1 MFNRILKNRK
11 GFTLIELIVVLG
23 VLAIIMSI
31 SVPKYMSVKEQAKI
45 DADIATL
52 GQIAKLAELYYI
64 QGKITKDEYKDTA
77 GTAISEDF
85 KSALEDYMSD
95 IKFQSNNYKLAEIKL
110 YINNGVATV
119 ILGELSFPNTND
131 KK

>member
-1 MFNRILKNRK
+1 MVNRILKNRR

-23 VLAIIMSI
+23 VLAIIMAI
-31 SVPKYMSVKEQAKI
+31 SVPKYMDIKEQAKL

-64 QGKITKDEYKDTA
+64 QEKISKDEYNNAA
-77 GTAISEDF
+77 GTAISEGL
-85 KSALEDYMSD
+85 KKAIEDYMPN
-95 IKFQSNNYKLAEIKL
+95 IKFQSKDYQLADIKL
-110 YINNGVATV
+110 YINNGIATV
-119 ILGELSFPNTND
+119 ILDDLSFPNTND